1 MRRFDQATAAA
12 CSPTSSSSRS
22 EAEWWPSRSTVLSAL
37 SSMINASWCRGRT
50 GKARRC
56 FGSKLRDGLRPCH
69 PDLRGESRQLR
80 PTSMIWD
87 GGVNRH
93 GHRLPRYESRK
104 TPTTIPASPCRSGR
118 PNGDRRRGRP
128 LAGTS
133 DSAGLLAELART
145 RDLQAGPR
153 SWRQSRFGRLLASG
167 RLLLNAYSGHGG
179 AWPLCLAVAMRPGCE
194 TAGFVPIRKS
204 DQPRIGPAACRCRG
218 LQ

>member
-1 MRRFDQATAAA
+1 MVPLRAGDSEARDRLPWPPVPPGEREGSLRRFDQATAAA

-22 EAEWWPSRSTVLSAL
+22 EAERWPSRSTVLSAL

-56 FGSKLRDGLRPCH
+56 FGSKLRDGLRPGH

-153 SWRQSRFGRLLASG
+153 SWRQPRFGRLLASG
-167 RLLLNAYSGHGG
+167 RLLLNA
-179 AWPLCLAVAMRPGCE
+179 
-194 TAGFVPIRKS
+194 
-204 DQPRIGPAACRCRG
+204 
-218 LQ
+218 